1 MKKKLIITLAAS
13 AAIVMA
19 ASSAQAS
26 FAAPRSVE
34 RAGNRGGA
42 APQCHQRAGARQQH
56 PGSQAETDRGH
67 RRGQPHRGG
76 LQLRRRRMPCQRPVP
91 CRGCR
96 VSIPPAGALTL
107 SWLLDF
113 TTGAAVN
120 GTNAITTFSGAEVR
134 GDRYGWVAEIPQGTQ
149 STGAKGGLDVYAVC
163 AKLQGRS
170 VQKGNRHRRSRA
182 CYCWLRQLSNVSSGG
197 SKRSPSATAQAGA
210 SAGSSAVTLHET
222 FTDTTAVLVAGE
234 PLSSCAA
241 WEGSFL
247 RAEAATMLAAD
258 FFHVDCAV
266 TLQRLYCLFVI
277 EVGSRYVHILG
288 VTANADGPWTAKHI
302 RNLLMDLGDPCTGRK
317 LCYRC

>member
-26 FAAPRSVE
+26 FAAPRSENVLATAAVQPPSVTSALALANSTPAAKLKLTVVTDADSLIGE
-34 RAGNRGGA
+34 DYNFAVAECPVNAPYLVGGD
-42 APQCHQRAGARQQH
+42 G
-56 PGSQAETDRGH
+56 
-67 RRGQPHRGG
+67 
-76 LQLRRRRMPCQRPVP
+76 
-91 CRGCR
+91 

-107 SWLLDF
+107 SGPYDF

-170 VQKGNRHRRSRA
+170 VTRA
-182 CYCWLRQLSNVSSGG
+182 IVIAVAGLAIAGCGSSAT
-197 SKRSPSATAQAGA
+197 SAPAAATSSATAQAGA

-288 VTANADGPWTAKHI
+288 VTANADGPWTAQQI

>member
-1 MKKKLIITLAAS
+1 M
-13 AAIVMA
+13 
-19 ASSAQAS
+19 
-26 FAAPRSVE
+26 
-34 RAGNRGGA
+34 
-42 APQCHQRAGARQQH
+42 
-56 PGSQAETDRGH
+56 
-67 RRGQPHRGG
+67 
-76 LQLRRRRMPCQRPVP
+76 
-91 CRGCR
+91 
-96 VSIPPAGALTL
+96 SIPPAGALTL
-107 SWLLDF
+107 SGPYDF

-170 VQKGNRHRRSRA
+170 VTRA
-182 CYCWLRQLSNVSSGG
+182 IVIAVAGLAIAGCGSSAT
-197 SKRSPSATAQAGA
+197 SAPAAATSSATAQAGA

-288 VTANADGPWTAKHI
+288 VTANADGPWTAQQI